1 MVLEIEAKAMEIM
14 IRDRE
19 GNVGSQ
25 IILSTILAIKN
36 NNHTQEHKYLCGK
49 PFLFE
54 GKKTMGQIPNNFTII
69 KSIIIILVYVSWLKK
84 NLSYFSFLSHTHT
97 HTH

>member
-1 MVLEIEAKAMEIM
+1 MTMKEKKFGFGDWGKSYGDRDHEGKVVATVVIHDHEGKVAPPPTNLSDQVSREPPINSILEIEAKAMEIM

-36 NNHTQEHKYLCGK
+36 NNHTQ
-49 PFLFE
+49 
-54 GKKTMGQIPNNFTII
+54 
-69 KSIIIILVYVSWLKK
+69 
-84 NLSYFSFLSHTHT
+84 
-97 HTH
+97 